1 MKRVKNLVAILFF
14 LVVCSLGADVV
25 GQQTQGE
32 PSLFNPYER
41 PLRPVH
47 ALASQAVESPTK
59 PKYTTVGNTDR
70 FHRPNRSERTSSRT
84 TNVVPFQNLPKSLN
98 LQVRGLVMMRDN
110 ATNQALT
117 SNAAGETVLSTRD
130 ADMDTSGGVEIT
142 LGKTLEDKTQRIE
155 TVYWGLFTKGDS
167 AVASD
172 AASGLN
178 TLLNISGLS
187 YNGFG
192 NPLSAVFNSSANQTL
207 TRSFEYHNVEWNFT
221 SDMLT
226 EDGKQSV
233 RLLAGFRYFKADDRF
248 NLNIDDVAYSVTDD
262 NHLFGAQVG
271 ALWTKRKGN
280 KLTYHIG
287 VKTGVFFN
295 AIDHRTK
302 ILGAAGHAFIEDP
315 AIMNWRDDFN
325 EYSKKTDMSFLGQLE
340 LGFDFL
346 LTPSCQL
353 TAGYRVMG
361 VTGMAFA
368 TDQIPASFAEAA
380 EGQPVT
386 ADGSLIMHGA
396 YIGVDWNF

>member
-1 MKRVKNLVAILFF
+1 MKIVKNLVAILFF
-14 LVVCSLGADVV
+14 LGVYSLVDDVA
-25 GQQTQGE
+25 GQSPGQ
-32 PSLFNPYER
+32 PSLFNPSER
-41 PLRPVH
+41 LSRPVNV
-47 ALASQAVESPTK
+47 LTSQVTVPPTNQM
-59 PKYTTVGNTDR
+59 YTTVGNTDR
-70 FHRPNRSERTSSRT
+70 FHRPNLSDRRSARTI
-84 TNVVPFQNLPKSLN
+84 NAVPFHNIPKSLD

-117 SNAAGETVLSTRD
+117 SNAASETVLSTRD

-155 TVYWGLFTKGDS
+155 TVYWGLFTRGDS
-167 AVASD
+167 AMTSD

-221 SDMLT
+221 SDILI
-226 EDGKQSV
+226 DDKQSI
-233 RLLAGFRYFKADDRF
+233 RLLTGFRYFKADDRF

-271 ALWTKRKGN
+271 ALWTKRKGS

-302 ILGAAGHAFIEDP
+302 IFGAAGHAFIEDP

-325 EYSKKTDMSFLGQLE
+325 EYSKKIDMSFLGQLE
-340 LGFDFL
+340 LGFDYL

-386 ADGSLIMHGA
+386 ADG
-396 YIGVDWNF
+396 

>member
-1 MKRVKNLVAILFF
+1 MKIVKNLAATLFF
-14 LVVCSLGADVV
+14 LVVYSLGSDVV

-41 PLRPVH
+41 SLGSVST
-47 ALASQAVESPTK
+47 LSSQAVVPPTK
-59 PKYTTVGNTDR
+59 QEYTPVGNTDR
-70 FHRPNRSERTSSRT
+70 FHRSNRSDRISSRT
-84 TNVVPFQNLPKSLN
+84 TNLVPFQNLPKSLN
-98 LQVRGLVMMRDN
+98 LNVRGLVMMRDN
-110 ATNQALT
+110 ATNHALT
-117 SNAAGETVLSTRD
+117 SNAASETVLSTRD

-155 TVYWGLFTKGDS
+155 TVYWGLFTRGDS

-172 AASGLN
+172 TGSGLN

-221 SDMLT
+221 SDILS

-248 NLNIDDVAYSVTDD
+248 NLNIDEVAYSVTDD

-271 ALWTKRKGN
+271 ALWTKRKGRN
-280 KLTYHIG
+280 LTYHIG

-302 ILGAAGHAFIEDP
+302 IFGAAGHAFIEDP

-340 LGFDFL
+340 LGFDYL
-346 LTPSCQL
+346 LTPTCQF

-380 EGQPVT
+380 EGQAVT
-386 ADGSLIMHGA
+386 SDGSLIMHGV

>member
-1 MKRVKNLVAILFF
+1 MKIVKNLVAILFF
-14 LVVCSLGADVV
+14 LGVYSLVDDVA
-25 GQQTQGE
+25 GQSPGQ
-32 PSLFNPYER
+32 PSLFNPSER
-41 PLRPVH
+41 LSRPVNV
-47 ALASQAVESPTK
+47 LTSQVTVPPTNQM
-59 PKYTTVGNTDR
+59 YTTVGNTDR
-70 FHRPNRSERTSSRT
+70 FHRPNLSDRRSARTI
-84 TNVVPFQNLPKSLN
+84 NAVPFHNIPKSLD

-117 SNAAGETVLSTRD
+117 SNAASETVLSTRD

-155 TVYWGLFTKGDS
+155 TVYWGLFTRGDS
-167 AVASD
+167 AMTSD

-221 SDMLT
+221 SDILI
-226 EDGKQSV
+226 DDKQSI
-233 RLLAGFRYFKADDRF
+233 RLLTGFRYFKADDRF

-271 ALWTKRKGN
+271 ALWTKRKGS

-287 VKTGVFFN
+287 VKTGVYFN

-302 ILGAAGHAFIEDP
+302 IFGAAGHAFIEDP

-325 EYSKKTDMSFLGQLE
+325 EYSKKIDMSFLGQLE
-340 LGFDFL
+340 LGFDYL

-396 YIGVDWNF
+396 YIGLDWNF

>member
-1 MKRVKNLVAILFF
+1 MKIVKNLVAILFF
-14 LVVCSLGADVV
+14 LGVYSLVDDVA
-25 GQQTQGE
+25 GQSPGQ
-32 PSLFNPYER
+32 PSLFNPSER
-41 PLRPVH
+41 LSRPVNV
-47 ALASQAVESPTK
+47 LTSQVTVPPTNQM
-59 PKYTTVGNTDR
+59 YTTVGNTDR
-70 FHRPNRSERTSSRT
+70 FHRPNLSDRRSARTI
-84 TNVVPFQNLPKSLN
+84 NAVPFHNIPKSLD

-117 SNAAGETVLSTRD
+117 SNAASETVLSTRD

-155 TVYWGLFTKGDS
+155 TVYWGLFTRGDS
-167 AVASD
+167 AMTSD

-221 SDMLT
+221 SDILI
-226 EDGKQSV
+226 DDKQSI
-233 RLLAGFRYFKADDRF
+233 RLLTGFRYFKADDRF

-271 ALWTKRKGN
+271 ALWTKRKGS

-302 ILGAAGHAFIEDP
+302 IFGAAGHAFIEDP

-325 EYSKKTDMSFLGQLE
+325 EYSKKIDMSFLGQLE
-340 LGFDFL
+340 LGFDYL

-396 YIGVDWNF
+396 YIGLDWNF

>member
-1 MKRVKNLVAILFF
+1 MKIVKSLVTVMFF
-14 LVVCSLGADVV
+14 LMACSFGGDVE
-25 GQQTQGE
+25 GQQTPAE
-32 PSLFNPYER
+32 LSLFNTHER
-41 PLRPVH
+41 PSWPVN
-47 ALASQAVESPTK
+47 ALLSQTVVPPAK
-59 PKYTTVGNTDR
+59 QMYTTVGNTDR
-70 FHRPNRSERTSSRT
+70 FHRSNRSDRISSRT
-84 TNVVPFQNLPKSLN
+84 TNAVPFQNMPKSLN

-117 SNAAGETVLSTRD
+117 SNATSETVLSMRD

-155 TVYWGLFTKGDS
+155 TVYWGLFTSGDS

-172 AASGLN
+172 AGSGLN

-221 SDMLT
+221 SDMLS
-226 EDGKQSV
+226 EDGQQSV

-248 NLNIDDVAYSVTDD
+248 KLNIDDVAYSVSDD

-271 ALWTKRKGN
+271 ALWTKRKGSN
-280 KLTYHIG
+280 LTYHIG
-287 VKTGVFFN
+287 VKTGIFFN

-325 EYSKKTDMSFLGQLE
+325 EYSKKMDMSFLGQLE
-340 LGFDFL
+340 LGFDYL

-380 EGQPVT
+380 EGQRVT
-386 ADGSLIMHGA
+386 SAGSLIMHGA
-396 YIGVDWNF
+396 YVGLDWNF

>member
-1 MKRVKNLVAILFF
+1 
-14 LVVCSLGADVV
+14 
-25 GQQTQGE
+25 
-32 PSLFNPYER
+32 
-41 PLRPVH
+41 
-47 ALASQAVESPTK
+47 
-59 PKYTTVGNTDR
+59 
-70 FHRPNRSERTSSRT
+70 
-84 TNVVPFQNLPKSLN
+84 
-98 LQVRGLVMMRDN
+98 MMRDN

-130 ADMDTSGGVEIT
+130 ADMDTSGGVEIM

>member
-1 MKRVKNLVAILFF
+1 MKIVKNLVAILLL
-14 LVVCSLGADVV
+14 LVVCSLGDDVV
-25 GQQTQGE
+25 GQQSQGE
-32 PSLFNPYER
+32 PKFFNPYEQ
-41 PLRPVH
+41 PTQPVN
-47 ALASQAVESPTK
+47 AAASQAVVPPTK
-59 PKYTTVGNTDR
+59 QMEIMVGNTDR
-70 FHRPNRSERTSSRT
+70 FHRSNRSERISSRT
-84 TNVVPFQNLPKSLN
+84 TNLVPFQNLPKSLN

-117 SNAAGETVLSTRD
+117 SNAASETVLSTRD

-172 AASGLN
+172 AGSGLD

-192 NPLSAVFNSSANQTL
+192 NPLSAVFNESVNQTL

-221 SDMLT
+221 SDILS

-233 RLLAGFRYFKADDRF
+233 RLLAGFRYFKADDRLH
-248 NLNIDDVAYSVTDD
+248 LNIDDVAYSVTDD

-271 ALWTKRKGN
+271 ALWAKRKGS

-302 ILGAAGHAFIEDP
+302 ILGAAGYAFIEDP
-315 AIMNWRDDFN
+315 AIMNWRDDFD

-340 LGFDFL
+340 LGFDYL

-380 EGQPVT
+380 EGQSVT
-386 ADGSLIMHGA
+386 SDGSLIMHGA

>member
-1 MKRVKNLVAILFF
+1 
-14 LVVCSLGADVV
+14 
-25 GQQTQGE
+25 
-32 PSLFNPYER
+32 
-41 PLRPVH
+41 
-47 ALASQAVESPTK
+47 
-59 PKYTTVGNTDR
+59 
-70 FHRPNRSERTSSRT
+70 
-84 TNVVPFQNLPKSLN
+84 
-98 LQVRGLVMMRDN
+98 MMRDN
-110 ATNQALT
+110 AMNQALT
-117 SNAAGETVLSTRD
+117 SNAASETVLSTRD

-155 TVYWGLFTKGDS
+155 TVYWGLFTRGDS
-167 AVASD
+167 AMTSD

-221 SDMLT
+221 SDILI
-226 EDGKQSV
+226 DDKQSI
-233 RLLAGFRYFKADDRF
+233 RLLTGFRYFKADDRF

-271 ALWTKRKGN
+271 ALWTKRKGS

-302 ILGAAGHAFIEDP
+302 IFGAAGHAFIEDP

-325 EYSKKTDMSFLGQLE
+325 EYSKKIDMSFLGQLE
-340 LGFDFL
+340 LGFDYL

-396 YIGVDWNF
+396 YIGLDWNF

>member
-1 MKRVKNLVAILFF
+1 MKIVKNLVAILFF
-14 LVVCSLGADVV
+14 LGVYSLVDDVA
-25 GQQTQGE
+25 GQSPGP
-32 PSLFNPYER
+32 PSLFNPSER
-41 PLRPVH
+41 LSRPVNV
-47 ALASQAVESPTK
+47 LTSQVTVPPTNQM
-59 PKYTTVGNTDR
+59 YTTVGNTDR
-70 FHRPNRSERTSSRT
+70 FHRPNLSDRRSARTI
-84 TNVVPFQNLPKSLN
+84 NAVPFHNIPKSLD

-117 SNAAGETVLSTRD
+117 SNAASETVLSTRD

-155 TVYWGLFTKGDS
+155 TVYWGLFTRGDS
-167 AVASD
+167 AMTSD

-221 SDMLT
+221 SDILI
-226 EDGKQSV
+226 DDKQSI
-233 RLLAGFRYFKADDRF
+233 RLLTGFRYFKADDRF

-271 ALWTKRKGN
+271 ALWTKRKGS

-302 ILGAAGHAFIEDP
+302 IFGAAGHAFIEDP

-325 EYSKKTDMSFLGQLE
+325 EYSKKIDMSFLGQLE
-340 LGFDFL
+340 LGFDYL

-396 YIGVDWNF
+396 YIGLDWNF

>member
-1 MKRVKNLVAILFF
+1 MKIVKNLVAILFF
-14 LVVCSLGADVV
+14 LGVYSLVDDVV
-25 GQQTQGE
+25 GQSQGE
-32 PSLFNPYER
+32 PSLFNPSER
-41 PLRPVH
+41 LSRPVNV
-47 ALASQAVESPTK
+47 LTSQVTVPPTNQM
-59 PKYTTVGNTDR
+59 YTTVGNTDR
-70 FHRPNRSERTSSRT
+70 FHRPNLSDRRSARTI
-84 TNVVPFQNLPKSLN
+84 NAVPFRNIPKSLD

-117 SNAAGETVLSTRD
+117 SNAASETVLSTRD

-155 TVYWGLFTKGDS
+155 TVYWGLFTRGDS
-167 AVASD
+167 AMTSD

-221 SDMLT
+221 SDILI
-226 EDGKQSV
+226 DDKQSV
-233 RLLAGFRYFKADDRF
+233 RLLTGFRYFKADDRF

-271 ALWTKRKGN
+271 ALWTKRKGS

-302 ILGAAGHAFIEDP
+302 IFGAAGHAFIEDP

-325 EYSKKTDMSFLGQLE
+325 EYSKKIDMSFLGQLE
-340 LGFDFL
+340 LGFDYL

-396 YIGVDWNF
+396 YIGLDWNF

>member
-1 MKRVKNLVAILFF
+1 
-14 LVVCSLGADVV
+14 
-25 GQQTQGE
+25 
-32 PSLFNPYER
+32 
-41 PLRPVH
+41 
-47 ALASQAVESPTK
+47 
-59 PKYTTVGNTDR
+59 
-70 FHRPNRSERTSSRT
+70 
-84 TNVVPFQNLPKSLN
+84 
-98 LQVRGLVMMRDN
+98 MMRDN

-117 SNAAGETVLSTRD
+117 SNAASETVLSTRD
-130 ADMDTSGGVEIT
+130 ADMDTSGGVEIS

-155 TVYWGLFTKGDS
+155 TVYWGLFTRGDS
-167 AVASD
+167 AVAND
-172 AASGLN
+172 AGSELN
-178 TLLNISGLS
+178 SLLNISGLS

-192 NPLSAVFNSSANQTL
+192 NPLSAVFNSSATQSL
-207 TRSFEYHNVEWNFT
+207 TRTFEYHNVEWNFT
-221 SDMLT
+221 SDMYNKDRT
-226 EDGKQSV
+226 QSV

-248 NLNIDDVAYSVTDD
+248 NLNIDDVAYSVSDD

-271 ALWTKRKGN
+271 ALWTKRKGR
-280 KLTYHIG
+280 KMTYHIG

-302 ILGAAGHAFIEDP
+302 ILGAAGHAFVEDP

-340 LGFDFL
+340 LGFDYL

-380 EGQPVT
+380 LGQPVT
-386 ADGSLIMHGA
+386 SDGSLIMHGA

>member
-1 MKRVKNLVAILFF
+1 MKINKKLAAILFF
-14 LVVCSLGADVV
+14 GVVCSFSGDVV
-25 GQQTQGE
+25 GQQPQAE
-32 PSLFNPYER
+32 PSLFSLDER
-41 PLRPVH
+41 PARPVH
-47 ALASQAVESPTK
+47 ALPSQAVVPLTK
-59 PKYTTVGNTDR
+59 HMYTAVGNTDR
-70 FHRPNRSERTSSRT
+70 FHRPNRSDRMSSRI
-84 TNVVPFQNLPKSLN
+84 TNTVPFQNLPKSLN

-117 SNAAGETVLSTRD
+117 SNAANETVLSTRD

-221 SDMLT
+221 TDMLT

-302 ILGAAGHAFIEDP
+302 IFGAAGHAFIEDP

-340 LGFDFL
+340 LGFDYL
-346 LTPSCQL
+346 LTPTCQL

-368 TDQIPASFAEAA
+368 TDQIPASFADAA
-380 EGQPVT
+380 TGQPVT